1 MPKEIIIGVLGG
13 LGPDATVDLF
23 KKILRNTSAKT
34 DQEHLRI
41 IIDCNPKIPDRT
53 RAILGGG
60 ESPGEALKETA
71 KNLERAGAGLIIIP
85 CNTAHYWIED
95 VRKTVKIKVIDMLDE
110 TAQEIASKYP
120 RIKRVG
126 LLASKG
132 TVGAGLYQ
140 KRLERFG
147 IKMVLP
153 NDLDQNSVMD
163 VIYSVK
169 SGNLTVKGKAIQIS
183 SRLIQDGAELI
194 IAGCTEIPL
203 VLEKDDISIP
213 FVDPA
218 EILARR
224 AIVAAGG
231 NLAK

>member
-53 RAILGGG
+53 RAILDGG
-60 ESPGEALKETA
+60 ESPSEALKETA
-71 KNLERAGAGLIIIP
+71 KNLERAGAGLIVIP

-95 VRKTVKIKVIDMLDE
+95 VRKAVKIKVIDMLDE
-110 TAQEIASKYP
+110 TAQEIGKYP
-120 RIKRVG
+120 GIKRVG

-147 IKMVLP
+147 IKVVLP
-153 NDLDQNSVMD
+153 SDLDQNSIMD

-169 SGNLTVKGKAIQIS
+169 SGNLTVKEKAIQVS
-183 SRLIQDGAELI
+183 SRLIRDGAELI

-203 VLEKDDISIP
+203 VLEKGDISVP
-213 FVDPA
+213 LVDPA
-218 EILARR
+218 EILAKQ

-231 NLAK
+231 KLAK

>member
-1 MPKEIIIGVLGG
+1 MPEEIIIGILGG

-60 ESPGEALKETA
+60 ESPSEALKETA
-71 KNLERAGAGLIIIP
+71 KNLERAGAGLIVIP

-95 VRKTVKIKVIDMLDE
+95 VRKAVKIKVIDMLDE
-110 TAQEIASKYP
+110 TAQEVAKYP
-120 RIKRVG
+120 GIKRVG

-147 IKMVLP
+147 IKVVLP
-153 NDLDQNSVMD
+153 SDLDQNSIMD

-169 SGNLTVKGKAIQIS
+169 SGNLTVKEKAIQVS
-183 SRLIQDGAELI
+183 SRLIRDGAELI

-203 VLEKDDISIP
+203 VLEKSDISVP
-213 FVDPA
+213 LVDPA
-218 EILARR
+218 EILAKQ

-231 NLAK
+231 KLAK

>member
-132 TVGAGLYQ
+132 TVGAGL
-140 KRLERFG
+140 
-147 IKMVLP
+147 LP
-153 NDLDQNSVMD
+153 KEARTLRN
-163 VIYSVK
+163 
-169 SGNLTVKGKAIQIS
+169 
-183 SRLIQDGAELI
+183 QDGSAQRLGPELRYGRYLLRQI
-194 IAGCTEIPL
+194 REPYSERKGNPDQL
-203 VLEKDDISIP
+203 SI
-213 FVDPA
+213 DSGRCRTDN
-218 EILARR
+218 RR
-224 AIVAAGG
+224 MHRDSTSA
-231 NLAK
+231 

>member
-1 MPKEIIIGVLGG
+1 MSKEIIIGVLGG

-41 IIDCNPKIPDRT
+41 VIDCNPKIPDRT
-53 RAILGGG
+53 RAILSGG
-60 ESPGEALKETA
+60 ESPSEALKETA
-71 KNLERAGAGLIIIP
+71 KNLERAGAGLIVIP
-85 CNTAHYWIED
+85 CNTAHHWIED
-95 VRKTVKIKVIDMLDE
+95 VRKAVKIQVIDMLDE
-110 TAQEIASKYP
+110 TAQEIVSKYP
-120 RIKRVG
+120 SIKRVG

-132 TVGAGLYQ
+132 TIRSGLYQ

-147 IKMVLP
+147 IKIILP
-153 NDLDQNSVMD
+153 TDLDQESVMD

-169 SGNLTVKGKAIQIS
+169 SGNLAVKKKAIEVS

-203 VLEKDDISIP
+203 VLEKGDISVP
-213 FVDPA
+213 FIDPA
-218 EILARR
+218 VILARR

-231 NLAK
+231 KLAK